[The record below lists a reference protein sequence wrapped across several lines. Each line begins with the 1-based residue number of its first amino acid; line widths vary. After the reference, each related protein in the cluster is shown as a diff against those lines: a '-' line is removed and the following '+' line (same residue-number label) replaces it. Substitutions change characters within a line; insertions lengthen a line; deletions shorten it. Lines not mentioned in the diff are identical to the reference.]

1 MQTRTAAKISELPRT
16 FAEQARQDRGMA
28 DTYTARE
35 AAQLLGISERRVRQ
49 LADSGALDVAQDK
62 PLRLDA
68 ISVIE
73 ERKRRKRSPKPE
85 HSAAGAGLEPGQLRE
100 LVTAILSDLLP
111 LALEGQRRVE
121 DSLRDE
127 LAASR
132 AETAQL
138 RAQLDDERPKK
149 RKGKGK
155 KSRGKRSKGKSRKDR

>member
-1 MQTRTAAKISELPRT
+1 
-16 FAEQARQDRGMA
+16 MA

-35 AAQLLGISERRVRQ
+35 TAQLLGISERRVRQ
-49 LADSGALDVAQDK
+49 LADSGALVVAQDK

-85 HSAAGAGLEPGQLRE
+85 PSATGLGLDQAQLRE
-100 LVTAILSDLLP
+100 LVTAIISDLMP

-121 DSLRDE
+121 DSLRED

-138 RAQLDDERPKK
+138 RAQLDAERPKK
-149 RKGKGK
+149 GKGKGK
-155 KSRGKRSKGKSRKDR
+155 KGKGKGGKGKKRSKLLGII

>member
-1 MQTRTAAKISELPRT
+1 
-16 FAEQARQDRGMA
+16 MA
-28 DTYTARE
+28 DTYSARE
-35 AAQLLGISERRVRQ
+35 TAQLLGISERRVRQ
-49 LADSGALDVAQDK
+49 LADSGALVVAQGK

-85 HSAAGAGLEPGQLRE
+85 TSAAAGLDAAQLRE
-100 LVTAILSDLLP
+100 LVSAIMSDLLP

-121 DSLRDE
+121 DTLREE

-138 RAQLDDERPKK
+138 RAQLDAERPKK

-155 KSRGKRSKGKSRKDR
+155 KLWGKGGKRKRDKDR